1 MFKWF
6 KLLFHLDDKRA
17 SASSPSTPRT
27 LQAELAN
34 PYLKRPRIFDP
45 ALIPYNAIRGGEPM
59 FEQDE
64 DAERW
69 YGMRKRVLYH
79 ILARIGESL
88 AYDHLVL
95 RGSMLLAMWCGPAAR
110 RPADLD
116 WVISP
121 VAWSMESPR
130 ARQLLR
136 DIEDLLRGS
145 NDEGN
150 PRFSIPD
157 IPFVNE
163 EIWTYD
169 KAPGRRL
176 IIPWRCTDKKWDGT
190 IQMDFVFGEVIP
202 SPPILMEF
210 PSPDDRR
217 IKIQAASM
225 AQSLAWKLLWLETD
239 QYAQGKDLY
248 DAVLLAENTSLDSQ
262 LLRKTFA
269 CGDIEG
275 ADLWHSFNEKGI
287 LQWNTEW
294 EEFQKEYPQIQ
305 GSEQEWKE
313 RLVAALK
320 PLLSK
325 SL

>member
-1 MFKWF
+1 M
-6 KLLFHLDDKRA
+6 
-17 SASSPSTPRT
+17 
-27 LQAELAN
+27 
-34 PYLKRPRIFDP
+34 
-45 ALIPYNAIRGGEPM
+45 
-59 FEQDE
+59 
-64 DAERW
+64 
-69 YGMRKRVLYH
+69 
-79 ILARIGESL
+79 
-88 AYDHLVL
+88 
-95 RGSMLLAMWCGPAAR
+95 
-110 RPADLD
+110 
-116 WVISP
+116 
-121 VAWSMESPR
+121 
-130 ARQLLR
+130 R
-136 DIEDLLRGS
+136 DIEELLRGS

-287 LQWNTEW
+287 LQWSTEW

-305 GSEQEWKE
+305 SSEQEWKE